1 MDRLTRI
8 VPPIRFASTEGDAV
22 VIGCA
27 AALVDHL
34 DRLYDAIL
42 DPQRRE
48 QHLAGA
54 LRTQHLDAIERL
66 LFLVTEEMGRGAAL
80 LGETLRTQA
89 VLLIGQYQ
97 PLDIAAEAAPVLL
110 GRADEASRLTV

>member
-8 VPPIRFASTEGDAV
+8 VPPIRFASNEGDAI

-27 AALVDHL
+27 TTLVDHL

-80 LGETLRTQA
+80 LGETLRSQA
-89 VLLIGQYQ
+89 VLLIGQYR
-97 PLDIAAEAAPVLL
+97 PLDIAAEAAPVLP